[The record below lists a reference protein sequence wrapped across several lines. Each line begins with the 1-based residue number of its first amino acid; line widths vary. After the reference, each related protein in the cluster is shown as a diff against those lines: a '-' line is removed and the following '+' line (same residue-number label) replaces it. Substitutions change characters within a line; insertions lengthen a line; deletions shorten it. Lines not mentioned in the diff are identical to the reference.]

1 MVVRIGTGRDL
12 ATGNAQKTPNRR
24 SAVASGKGSNI
35 FCHGRVI
42 SYDLGVGTI
51 SDSLSLSDTTSKRPH
66 KLIRRLGPR
75 REPVPPRLRV
85 PDEDDVDVA
94 ARARVAPDAR
104 LDGTT
109 HGLDH
114 NFRRRLRLSQELS
127 LIHI

>member
-1 MVVRIGTGRDL
+1 MVGRFGTGRESGGRER
-12 ATGNAQKTPNRR
+12 AKTPNRR
-24 SAVASGKGSNI
+24 GACSVLRGRGQKHFLSG
-35 FCHGRVI
+35 FCLGR
-42 SYDLGVGTI
+42 LA
-51 SDSLSLSDTTSKRPH
+51 TSRRLLPH

-75 REPVPPRLRV
+75 REPVSPRLRV

-114 NFRRRLRLSQELS
+114 EFRLRLRLAP
-127 LIHI
+127 

>member
-1 MVVRIGTGRDL
+1 MVGRFGTGRESGGRERAKDAQSPRSLLCPPGKGPKAFFVGFLLGRL
-12 ATGNAQKTPNRR
+12 ATSRR
-24 SAVASGKGSNI
+24 
-35 FCHGRVI
+35 
-42 SYDLGVGTI
+42 L
-51 SDSLSLSDTTSKRPH
+51 LPH

-114 NFRRRLRLSQELS
+114 EFRLRLRLAP
-127 LIHI
+127 